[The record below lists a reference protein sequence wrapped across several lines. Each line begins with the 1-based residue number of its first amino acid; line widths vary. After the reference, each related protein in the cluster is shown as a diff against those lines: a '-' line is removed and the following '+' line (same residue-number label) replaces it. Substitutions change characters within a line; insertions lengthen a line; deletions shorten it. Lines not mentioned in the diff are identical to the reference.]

1 MYKGRDPPN
10 ILAHIADGIQTVMAK
25 VLLSTL
31 YLYCY
36 VPCDDSYQQDD
47 SEFAYVTN
55 LRFCHVK
62 KNKLKI
68 LVEHNNQK
76 VETTHMSI
84 NG

>member
-1 MYKGRDPPN
+1 M
-10 ILAHIADGIQTVMAK
+10 
-25 VLLSTL
+25 
-31 YLYCY
+31 
-36 VPCDDSYQQDD
+36 PCDDSYQQDD

-84 NG
+84 NGWMDK